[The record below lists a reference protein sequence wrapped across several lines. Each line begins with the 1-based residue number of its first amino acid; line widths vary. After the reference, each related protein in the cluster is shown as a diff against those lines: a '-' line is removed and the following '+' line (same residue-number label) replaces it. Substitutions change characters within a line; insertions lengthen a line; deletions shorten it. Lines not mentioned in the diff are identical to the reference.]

1 MLIKLE
7 RITTPVVLVID
18 DTETEYRSGSDAV
31 AALGLQNR
39 LEAVDIAVQENKIV
53 IRLEPWR
60 SDDLDNYSGE
70 AAISY

>member
-7 RITTPVVLVID
+7 RITTPVVLMID
-18 DTETEYRSGSDAV
+18 GTETEYRTGGDAV
-31 AALGLQNR
+31 AALGLHNR
-39 LEAVDIAVQENKIV
+39 LEAVEITVRDNKIA

-60 SDDLDNYSGE
+60 SDDPDNYIGE

>member
-18 DTETEYRSGSDAV
+18 DTETEFRSGSDATV
-31 AALGLQNR
+31 ALGLNNR
-39 LEAVDIAVQENKIV
+39 YEAVDIAVQENKIV
-53 IRLEPWR
+53 IRLELWR
-60 SDDLDNYSGE
+60 SDDPDNYIGE

>member
-7 RITTPVVLVID
+7 SITTPVVLVID
-18 DTETEYRSGSDAV
+18 DTETEYRSGSDAA
-31 AALGLQNR
+31 AALGLNNR
-39 LEAVDIAVQENKIV
+39 FEAVDIAVRENKIV

-60 SDDLDNYSGE
+60 SDDPDNYIGE

>member
-7 RITTPVVLVID
+7 SITTPVVLMID
-18 DTETEYRSGSDAV
+18 GSETEYRSGSDAA
-31 AALGLQNR
+31 AALGLNNR
-39 LEAVDIAVQENKIV
+39 FEAVDIAVRDNKIV

-60 SDDLDNYSGE
+60 SDDPDNYIGE

>member
-18 DTETEYRSGSDAV
+18 DTETEYRSGSDAA
-31 AALGLQNR
+31 AALGQNNR
-39 LEAVDIAVQENKIV
+39 FEAVDIAMRDNKIV

-60 SDDLDNYSGE
+60 SDDPDNYIGE

>member
-7 RITTPVVLVID
+7 NITTPVVLMID
-18 DTETEYRSGSDAV
+18 GTETEYRTGSDAV
-31 AALGLQNR
+31 AALGLNNR
-39 LEAVDIAVQENKIV
+39 FEAVDIAVRENKIV

-60 SDDLDNYSGE
+60 SDDPDNYIGE

>member
-7 RITTPVVLVID
+7 SITTPVVLVID

-31 AALGLQNR
+31 AALGLHNR
-39 LEAVDIAVQENKIV
+39 LEAVEITVRDNKIV

-60 SDDLDNYSGE
+60 SEAPDNYVGE
-70 AAISY
+70 AAVSY

>member
-7 RITTPVVLVID
+7 SITTPVVLVND
-18 DTETEYRSGSDAV
+18 DTETEYRSGSDAA
-31 AALGLQNR
+31 AALGLNNR
-39 LEAVDIAVQENKIV
+39 FETVDIAVRENKIV

-60 SDDLDNYSGE
+60 SDDPDNYIGE